1 MKAGT
6 ATFLVD
12 EPKDVGGLGS
22 GPNPYDL
29 LSAALGS
36 CTLMTVRQY
45 ADLKKW
51 PSIHAYHA
59 KIQERPNVARAF
71 SEELALY
78 REELA
83 RQNAPAPAVTVAVR

>member
-1 MKAGT
+1 VADGYLYT
-6 ATFLVD
+6 VLNWSLATGD
-12 EPKDVGGLGS
+12 
-22 GPNPYDL
+22 
-29 LSAALGS
+29 
-36 CTLMTVRQY
+36 
-45 ADLKKW
+45 DLKKW

-83 RQNAPAPAVTVAVR
+83 RQDAPAPAVTAAAR